1 MNAGRPFTGRRLSAA
16 SRLSDTGDNVLV
28 QEYVFMHG
36 LKRVTPILAAALF
49 ATAGPAARQRS
60 VSIPVQYQKL
70 DNGLKV
76 VLVRDTTSPTAVVA
90 VYYKIGF
97 RVEPRD
103 RTGFAH
109 LFEHLM
115 FQGSEHLGKNAFI
128 GLVQSNG
135 GILNGSTRFDFTNYF
150 EVVPS
155 NTVQTI
161 LWGEADRMR
170 GLDITEQN
178 LTNQRAVVE
187 NEVKVNVLNQPY
199 GGFPWLDLPQVA
211 NTNWYNAHNFYGDFA
226 ELDAATLA
234 DVSKFFKTYYAPNNA
249 ALVVVGDID
258 PAQTLAWIKQYFGPI
273 PSATVPPR
281 PDISEPRQE
290 KEKRVN
296 HADALATRPALA
308 IGYHVPARGTPEWY
322 AMGLIDQVLVQGH
335 DSRLY
340 QAIVQKQGLAGSVS
354 GGINIGLGNMFD
366 VDGPILW
373 TVSLIHDADKT
384 DDRILS
390 VIDSEV
396 DKLQSAPLTSDE
408 LALANIKMRSS
419 LYDEEESLVG
429 FGRANL
435 LASFAL
441 FDDDP
446 AKINDVEE
454 EFAKVTPDLIQ
465 KTAREYLRPT
475 NRTILT
481 ITPKGKGAGQANGGV
496 R

>member
-1 MNAGRPFTGRRLSAA
+1 MHVSKSAA
-16 SRLSDTGDNVLV
+16 AV
-28 QEYVFMHG
+28 
-36 LKRVTPILAAALF
+36 LAAAVF
-49 ATAGPAARQRS
+49 ATAGTAAEQRTAP
-60 VSIPVQYQKL
+60 IPIQYQKL
-70 DNGLKV
+70 DNGLRV

-97 RVEPRD
+97 RVEPRN

-115 FQGSEHLGKNAFI
+115 FQGSQHLGKNAFI

-226 ELDAATLA
+226 ELDAATLD
-234 DVSKFFKTYYAPNNA
+234 DVSTFFKTYYAPNNA
-249 ALVVVGDID
+249 ALVVTGDID
-258 PAQTLAWIKQYFGPI
+258 PAQTLAWIKEYFGPV
-273 PSATVPPR
+273 PSAPVPPQ
-281 PDISEPRQE
+281 PDISEPRQDN
-290 KEKRVN
+290 EKRVN
-296 HADALATRPALA
+296 HDDPLATRPALA
-308 IGYHVPARGTPEWY
+308 VGYHVPKRGTPEWY
-322 AMGLIDQVLVQGH
+322 AMGLIDQILLQGR

-354 GGINIGLGNMFD
+354 GGINVGLGNMFD

-384 DDRILS
+384 DDRILAA
-390 VIDSEV
+390 IDAEV
-396 DKLQSAPLTSDE
+396 EKLQSTALTPDE
-408 LALANIKMRSS
+408 LALANIKVRST
-419 LYDEEESLVG
+419 LYGEEESLVG

-446 AKINDVEE
+446 SKINQIEE
-454 EFAKVTPDLIQ
+454 AFAKVTPDLIQ
-465 KTAREYLRPT
+465 KTAREYLRTT

-481 ITPKGKGAGQANGGV
+481 ITPKAKASGQGVGGA

>member
-1 MNAGRPFTGRRLSAA
+1 MHLVKGAA
-16 SRLSDTGDNVLV
+16 AIV
-28 QEYVFMHG
+28 
-36 LKRVTPILAAALF
+36 LAALT
-49 ATAGPAARQRS
+49 ATAGSAAQERS
-60 VSIPVQYQKL
+60 APIPIQYQKL
-70 DNGLKV
+70 ANGLKV
-76 VLVRDTTSPTAVVA
+76 VLVRDTTSPTAVIA

-97 RVEPRD
+97 RVEPRN

-115 FQGSEHLGKNAFI
+115 FQGSQHLGKNAFI

-155 NTVQTI
+155 NTVQTM

-187 NEVKVNVLNQPY
+187 NEVKVNVMNQPY

-234 DVSKFFKTYYAPNNA
+234 DVSTFFKTYYAPNNA
-249 ALVVVGDID
+249 ALVVAGDID
-258 PAQTLAWIKQYFGPI
+258 PAETLAWIKEYFGPI
-273 PSATVPPR
+273 PSASVPPQ
-281 PDISEPRQE
+281 PDISEPRQD

-296 HADALATRPALA
+296 HDDALATRPALA
-308 IGYHVPARGTPEWY
+308 VGYHAPARGTPEWY
-322 AMGLIDQVLVQGH
+322 AMGLIDQLLLQGH

-340 QAIVQKQGLAGSVS
+340 QSIVQKQGLAGNVT
-354 GGINIGLGNMFD
+354 GGINTDLGNMFD
-366 VDGPILW
+366 VDGPTLW
-373 TVSLIHDADKT
+373 TVSLVHDADKPA
-384 DDRILS
+384 DRILGA
-390 VIDSEV
+390 IDAEV
-396 DKLQSAPLTSDE
+396 EKLQSTPVSRDE
-408 LALANIKMRSS
+408 LQLANIKMRSS
-419 LYDEEESLVG
+419 LYSEEESLVG

-446 AKINDVEE
+446 SKINQIEGA
-454 EFAKVTPDLIQ
+454 FARVTPELIQ
-465 KTAREYLRPT
+465 KTAREYLRPA

-481 ITPKGKGAGQANGGV
+481 ITPKAKAAGQSSGGV